1 MLRIASFTA
10 FALFAATT
18 AQAAERPLDLTGMRG
33 LVLNAGITAEITSTT
48 GPLSVK
54 LIGEKKIINNF
65 YVTKNEAIYNISYDH
80 DKKNADENL
89 KSVKLIISTPYMTY
103 FSNARGGVVHF
114 NNFKTKGILLEQ
126 GYNGF
131 TDFEGENFGG
141 SVTLEGTCDAIN
153 IGFRGP
159 GFIDAKNFKCQTAWI
174 GAEGSGQ
181 IELYASE
188 AFKSQLTGSTSVS
201 VLGNPQ
207 YCLARTT
214 GKAKAQCGDR
224 MAETFAE

>member
-1 MLRIASFTA
+1 MLRTASFTA
-10 FALFAATT
+10 VMLLAATT
-18 AQAAERPLDLTGMRG
+18 VQAAERSLDLTGMRG
-33 LVLNAGITAEITSTT
+33 LVLNAGIAAEITSTT

-54 LIGEKKIINNF
+54 MIGDKNVIDNF
-65 YVTKNEAIYNISYDH
+65 IVTKNEAVYNISYDTS
-80 DKKNADENL
+80 KKNANTGLEN
-89 KSVKLIISTPYMTY
+89 VKLFVSTPYMTY

-141 SVTLEGTCDAIN
+141 SVTLSGRCQAIN
-153 IGFRGP
+153 IGFRGA
-159 GFIDAKNFKCQTAWI
+159 GRIDAKDFKCQTAWI